1 MSSTESTESIEST
14 TTYSQYHK
22 RSYIKN
28 SAERKRKA
36 LVYYHANREAQ
47 NLKNKERYRKKRA
60 AVLKLREEQKR
71 ATTTN
76 E

>member
-1 MSSTESTESIEST
+1 MSSSETVESS

-22 RSYIKN
+22 RSYDKN

>member
-1 MSSTESTESIEST
+1 MSSSESTEST

-22 RSYIKN
+22 RSYVKN
-28 SAERKRKA
+28 SEERKRKA

-60 AVLKLREEQKR
+60 AVLKLRDEQKR

>member
-1 MSSTESTESIEST
+1 MSSSETVESS

-22 RSYIKN
+22 RSYDKN

-60 AVLKLREEQKR
+60 AVLKLRDEQKR

>member
-1 MSSTESTESIEST
+1 MSSIETEST

-22 RSYIKN
+22 RSYDKN

-60 AVLKLREEQKR
+60 AVLKLRDEQKR